1 MKDSTMD
8 ALPSSPEQ
16 AAQFV
21 WWTSLALGL
30 VVSLVV
36 TLLLW
41 LIHRT
46 ATRIDASVAKIWVVG
61 QRVANNTVQI
71 PLLYKT
77 SEVAGEIL
85 ATALRI
91 DAGAV
96 AIEAHA
102 RACPGCPQCM
112 FEPWK

>member
-1 MKDSTMD
+1 MD
-8 ALPSSPEQ
+8 ALPTSPEQ

-36 TLLLW
+36 AMLLW

-46 ATRIDASVAKIWVVG
+46 AVRIDGLVSGIWDVG

-71 PLLYKT
+71 PALYKT
-77 SEVAGEIL
+77 SELAGEIL

-91 DAGAV
+91 DAGAA

-102 RACPGCPQCM
+102 SGCPGCPQCM
-112 FEPWK
+112 FKTPK

>member
-1 MKDSTMD
+1 MD
-8 ALPSSPEQ
+8 ASHATAEQ

-46 ATRIDASVAKIWVVG
+46 AITINSRVARIWEVG
-61 QRVANNTVQI
+61 QRVANNTVHI
-71 PLLYKT
+71 PALYKT
-77 SEVAGEIL
+77 NAIAGEIL
-85 ATALRI
+85 ATALNI
-91 DAGAV
+91 NTGAA

-102 RACPGCPQCM
+102 KGCPGCPQCM
-112 FEPWK
+112 LKH

>member
-1 MKDSTMD
+1 MMDS
-8 ALPSSPEQ
+8 LPQSPAQ

-36 TLLLW
+36 SLLLW

-46 ATRIDASVAKIWVVG
+46 AATIDAVVADIWDTG
-61 QRVANNTVQI
+61 QRVANNTVHI
-71 PLLYKT
+71 PALYKT
-77 SEVAGEIL
+77 NEVAGQIL

-91 DAGAV
+91 NAAT
-96 AIEAHA
+96 AQIETHA
-102 RACPGCPQCM
+102 NGCPGCPRCM
-112 FEPWK
+112 LKH